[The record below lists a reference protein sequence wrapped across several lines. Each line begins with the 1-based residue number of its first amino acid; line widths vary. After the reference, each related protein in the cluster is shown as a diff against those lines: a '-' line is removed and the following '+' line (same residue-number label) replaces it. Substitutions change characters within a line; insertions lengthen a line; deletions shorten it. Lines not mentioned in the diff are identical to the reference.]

1 MFFFGFARAIA
12 LKGLLAARRLLSGLN
27 VIAAVRPNRT
37 LLLQVSRTFASLERS
52 VDLKM
57 GVALFCSSRG
67 AGDEFGFLP
76 VSPEM

>member
-12 LKGLLAARRLLSGLN
+12 LKGLLAAQRRLLSGLN

-57 GVALFCSSRG
+57 GVALFCSRG